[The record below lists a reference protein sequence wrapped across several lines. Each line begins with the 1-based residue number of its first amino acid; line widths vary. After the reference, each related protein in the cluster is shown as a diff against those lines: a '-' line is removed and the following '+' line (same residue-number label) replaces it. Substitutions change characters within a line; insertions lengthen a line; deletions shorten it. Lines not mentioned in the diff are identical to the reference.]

1 MNFLESPTWAGIL
14 NFQGAVA
21 QVEEDQ
27 WERVLTNERGKEIV
41 SFRRHPF
48 FFFLFVTTLRRD
60 KILCD

>member
-41 SFRRHPF
+41 SFRRLFHPF
-48 FFFLFVTTLRRD
+48 FFSFCDNSRD

>member
-27 WERVLTNERGKEIV
+27 WDVNVNERTWEGNCFVCFIL
-41 SFRRHPF
+41 

>member
-27 WERVLTNERGKEIV
+27 WDVNVNERTWEGNCFV
-41 SFRRHPF
+41 SSPSFFF
-48 FFFLFVTTLRRD
+48 FFFL
-60 KILCD
+60 

>member
-27 WERVLTNERGKEIV
+27 WDVNVNERTWEGNCFV
-41 SFRRHPF
+41 SSPSF

>member
-48 FFFLFVTTLRRD
+48 FFFFFL
-60 KILCD
+60 

>member
-41 SFRRHPF
+41 SFVSSF
-48 FFFLFVTTLRRD
+48 FFFSF
-60 KILCD
+60 CDNSPSR